1 MRSGLTDLNEMPLSE
16 VWPGVGEVEFGED
29 RDICWSRDRHN
40 LFVSARIEDSL
51 PLEQATRETY
61 RRILMVVRAH
71 TGFRICRMWN
81 YINEINGEDGGVE
94 RYWLF
99 NAGRAEAF
107 EEHPH
112 DGVSYPAACAVGCDG
127 PSNVFLHAFNGEIRY
142 FENPRQISSYRYPKK
157 YGPRSPAFSRA
168 TLIRLGDDQLIH
180 ISGTASIE
188 ESESKHVG
196 NLDKQLCTAIE
207 NIHTLLDSISAVE
220 DIEMQA
226 PTVLKIYVR
235 RLADINRVRE
245 FVRGDFSDAN
255 IRFIRGDIC
264 RKELLVEID
273 GIVDLGRA

>member
-1 MRSGLTDLNEMPLSE
+1 
-16 VWPGVGEVEFGED
+16 V
-29 RDICWSRDRHN
+29 
-40 LFVSARIEDSL
+40 
-51 PLEQATRETY
+51 
-61 RRILMVVRAH
+61 
-71 TGFRICRMWN
+71 
-81 YINEINGEDGGVE
+81 
-94 RYWLF
+94 
-99 NAGRAEAF
+99 
-107 EEHPH
+107 
-112 DGVSYPAACAVGCDG
+112 
-127 PSNVFLHAFNGEIRY
+127 
-142 FENPRQISSYRYPKK
+142 
-157 YGPRSPAFSRA
+157 
-168 TLIRLGDDQLIH
+168 
-180 ISGTASIE
+180 